1 MSQTTFDFPCRV
13 NLPGINVLAEKVFW
27 VTCAELQGR
36 SKIWDGVVSRK
47 ITNVNIIY

>member
-27 VTCAELQGR
+27 VTRAEYRVGLKFGMELFLEK
-36 SKIWDGVVSRK
+36 SLM
-47 ITNVNIIY
+47 